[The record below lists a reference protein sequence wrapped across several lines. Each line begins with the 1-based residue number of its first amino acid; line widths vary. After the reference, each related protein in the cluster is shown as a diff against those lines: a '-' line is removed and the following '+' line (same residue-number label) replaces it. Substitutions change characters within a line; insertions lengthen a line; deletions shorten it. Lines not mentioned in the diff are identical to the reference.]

1 MDSAHLN
8 AVEAENRSLREQL
21 KVADEHAEKIEA
33 LLDPYISWDGEPSEV
48 ERLREAVDTT
58 LSWIRHWKADIA
70 AGLMPTRESLEHAEI
85 ICRKARR
92 KEAVS

>member
-1 MDSAHLN
+1 MHPADTAHLN
-8 AVEAENRSLREQL
+8 AIEAENRSMS
-21 KVADEHAEKIEA
+21 EA
-33 LLDPYISWDGEPSEV
+33 LETAI
-48 ERLREAVDTT
+48 A
-58 LSWIRHWKADIA
+58 WIRHWQDDIA